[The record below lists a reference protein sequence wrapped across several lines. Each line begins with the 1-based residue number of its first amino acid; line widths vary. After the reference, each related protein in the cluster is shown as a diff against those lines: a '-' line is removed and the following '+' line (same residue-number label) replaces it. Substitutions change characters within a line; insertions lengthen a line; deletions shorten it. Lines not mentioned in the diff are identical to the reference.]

1 MISQFLKVM
10 AAALLLQGCVVA
22 QRVDSAFDC
31 NGVCERYSACFDKQ
45 YDVSAC
51 AARCR
56 RSASEDPDYRRKADV
71 CAACITERSCTSAT
85 FNCAGECGAVV
96 P

>member
-1 MISQFLKVM
+1 MLTQFLKVVT
-10 AAALLLQGCVVA
+10 AALVLNGCAVA
-22 QRVDSAFDC
+22 QRIDSAFDC
-31 NGVCERYSACFDKQ
+31 NGICDRYSACFDKQ

-56 RSASEDPDYRRKADV
+56 QSSSADPDYRRKADV
-71 CAACITERSCTSAT
+71 CTACITERSCASAT
-85 FNCAGECGAVV
+85 FNCVTECGAVV